1 MTPPPPPPEAGAEV
15 SRGATAKG
23 TESPA
28 SPAGARKPWVKPV
41 LSSMHEMM
49 STGTGAKNP
58 TPQSYEGNTAG
69 LPAMLL
75 APAPFSQYGPFQ
87 NI

>member
-1 MTPPPPPPEAGAEV
+1 
-15 SRGATAKG
+15 
-23 TESPA
+23 
-28 SPAGARKPWVKPV
+28 
-41 LSSMHEMM
+41 MHEMM